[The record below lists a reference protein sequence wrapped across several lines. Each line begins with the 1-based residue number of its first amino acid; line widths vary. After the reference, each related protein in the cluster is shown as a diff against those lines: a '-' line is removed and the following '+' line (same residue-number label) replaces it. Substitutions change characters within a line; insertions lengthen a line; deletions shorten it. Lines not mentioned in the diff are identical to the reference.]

1 MRRLLPPLL
10 AALSACALPAQAGN
24 LAEVEVYDRTAGYTL
39 PLYRHDGRVYVPGE
53 PRHEYE
59 LRIRNY
65 SGGRLLA
72 VGSVDGINVLSG
84 ETASPGQGGYVLD
97 AFGSVSIAGWRKSL
111 QRIAAFYFT
120 ALPDSYAARTGRPDE
135 VGVIGVALFRERA
148 DCCAPLREQWLPE
161 PSREQEQSHA
171 PREQSRAAAPAPPPM
186 PAPSGGPMAKAAP
199 ESAASALP
207 EAAERLGTGHGRSE
221 YSAVYE
227 TRFERYSST
236 PDELISIFY
245 DSRRNLIAQGIIAEA
260 PRYAQRNPNPFPGG
274 FVPDP

>member
-1 MRRLLPPLL
+1 MRRLLPLLL
-10 AALSACALPAQAGN
+10 AVLSAGALPAQAGN

-84 ETASPGQGGYVLD
+84 ETASPDQGGYVLD
-97 AFGSVSIAGWRKSL
+97 AFGSLSIVGWRKSL

-148 DCCAPLREQWLPE
+148 DCCAQLREQW
-161 PSREQEQSHA
+161 SQEQSRELQNQSHA
-171 PREQSRAAAPAPPPM
+171 LQEQSRAAASGAAMPPAAAGPAP
-186 PAPSGGPMAKAAP
+186 A
-199 ESAASALP
+199 ALP
-207 EAAERLGTGHGRSE
+207 EEAERLGTGHGRSE
-221 YSAVYE
+221 YSAAYE

-245 DSRRNLIAQGIIAEA
+245 DSRSNLLAQGIIAQA
-260 PRYAQRNPNPFPGG
+260 PRFALRNPNPFPRG